1 LTYISCVIIFLWSY
15 RFVFLNHKVIQ
26 EHLRMNKVEL
36 IQTLEDSKGL
46 SKPEAEKELKES
58 VDC

>member
-1 LTYISCVIIFLWSY
+1 
-15 RFVFLNHKVIQ
+15 
-26 EHLRMNKVEL
+26 MNKLEL
-36 IQTLEDSKGL
+36 IQTLEDAKGL